1 MVPRRVSD
9 RQQRRRTIFGATILM
24 FAIVLKFVQPAGA
37 DWLIIALVAVG
48 AGLVSPAFIVDLMRS
63 WRKSGPPPDHGA

>member
-1 MVPRRVSD
+1 
-9 RQQRRRTIFGATILM
+9 M